1 MELRFQQK
9 SLNKGKN
16 MLSENVLTA
25 LNIQMGHE
33 LTNYYIYKNFAGIA
47 DFLGLDGTKS
57 WFEKQS
63 EEEKGHFEKFY
74 KYISDKGH
82 LPKLSTLPEQ
92 ETDIL
97 SFAELFAKTIETEA
111 QTTNNLRL
119 VAQICKE
126 DNDDQT
132 YELILWF
139 LKEQVEEED
148 TVRTIYQ
155 RILMSSNNPLKV
167 DEELA
172 ERA

>member
-1 MELRFQQK
+1 MDKRFQQK
-9 SLNKGKN
+9 SDKKGKT

-25 LNIQMGHE
+25 LNIQMTHE

-47 DFLGLDGTKS
+47 DFMGLNGTQN
-57 WFEKQS
+57 WFEKQA

-74 KYISDKGH
+74 QYISDKGH
-82 LPKLSTLPEQ
+82 LPKLSALPEQ
-92 ETDIL
+92 PTDIL

-111 QTTNNLRL
+111 QTTNNLRIL
-119 VAQICKE
+119 AQICKE
-126 DNDDQT
+126 ENDDQT
-132 YELILWF
+132 YELALWF

-155 RILMSSNNPLKV
+155 RILMSVNNPLHV
-167 DEELA
+167 DEELE